1 VIVAV
6 VAGYLAILLA
16 IGVWGGRESDDL
28 AGYYVA
34 GKRLPGWVVAFSS
47 NATGESAWLLLGLT
61 GMGYAVGVHAVWVIL
76 GEVAGVAMAWLFVA
90 RPFKE
95 YTDRYDAITVPDYLS
110 ERFRAPGHVFRYL
123 SAAVIVTMVAAYTA
137 AQLTASG
144 KAFDSFLGTG
154 YTTGVWIGLGIV
166 LFYTTVGGFKAVA
179 YSDFLQG
186 VLMLGCLVT
195 LPVVAFA
202 AAGGVGGVVE
212 ALAAA
217 DPALLRPM
225 GSFGLSAPGIASAVG
240 FVAIGFAFLGSPQL
254 LTRFMAARD
263 QREIEKGGVWAV
275 LCVLGFDVGAVLSG
289 MAGRVLFPGLADP
302 ETVLPELSAALFPPV
317 FTALF
322 LVVVLAAIM
331 STVDSLLILASSA
344 VVRDVWQQAAGSRA
358 DERRLARLGKGVT
371 VVVGAVGLVLA
382 LTEVRVVFW
391 FVLFAWSGLASAF
404 TPVVLCSLFWPRT
417 TRAGA
422 VAGMVGGFVTT
433 VVWALL
439 LKERFW
445 DLYEM
450 VPGFA
455 AGFLC
460 TVGVSLL
467 TDPDPEAQAELED
480 VRARVG
486 PLLRGWAARS
496 GGGPGRGRGEGRGPL
511 ASGGGTP
518 VHGSAPGGSGSPAG
532 TRETDPHGR
541 PHPGASR
548 GRRRERPG
556 AGTVGGTAPRGGEG
570 HR

>member
-1 VIVAV
+1 
-6 VAGYLAILLA
+6 
-16 IGVWGGRESDDL
+16 
-28 AGYYVA
+28 
-34 GKRLPGWVVAFSS
+34 
-47 NATGESAWLLLGLT
+47 
-61 GMGYAVGVHAVWVIL
+61 
-76 GEVAGVAMAWLFVA
+76 
-90 RPFKE
+90 
-95 YTDRYDAITVPDYLS
+95 
-110 ERFRAPGHVFRYL
+110 VFRYL

-154 YTTGVWIGLGIV
+154 YTTGVWIGLAIV

-179 YSDFLQG
+179 YSDFFQG

-202 AAGGVGGVVE
+202 AAGGVGGVME

-225 GSFGLSAPGIASAVG
+225 GSFGLSAPGIASAAG

-317 FTALF
+317 FTAVF

-344 VVRDVWQQAAGSRA
+344 VVRDVWQKAAGSSA

-422 VAGMVGGFVTT
+422 VAGMVGGFLAT
-433 VVWALL
+433 VVWVLL

-450 VPGFA
+450 IPGFA

-467 TDPDPEAQAELED
+467 TEPDPVAQAELEE

-486 PLLRGWAARS
+486 PLLGGRSDGRGGGPVHGPAP
-496 GGGPGRGRGEGRGPL
+496 GGPGR
-511 ASGGGTP
+511 
-518 VHGSAPGGSGSPAG
+518 PAG
-532 TRETDPHGR
+532 PSGVDADRG
-541 PHPGASR
+541 PHPGTSR
-548 GRRRERPG
+548 EGGRERPG
-556 AGTVGGTAPRGGEG
+556 AGAVGGAAPRGGEG
-570 HR
+570 RG